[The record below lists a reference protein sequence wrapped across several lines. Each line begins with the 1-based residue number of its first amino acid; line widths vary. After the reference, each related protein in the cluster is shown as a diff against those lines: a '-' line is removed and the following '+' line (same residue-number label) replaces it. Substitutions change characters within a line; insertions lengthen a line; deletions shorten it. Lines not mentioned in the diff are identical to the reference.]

1 MTRTDTRKPSF
12 GNVPLLA
19 STNPQIAN
27 NTISIDLIDLPASQ
41 PRKYFNPEKE
51 KELANSIKIHGILE
65 PLIVRPKDD
74 RFELVAG
81 ERRLR
86 AAKSLALKEV
96 PIVSREF
103 GDEEAKQISLI
114 ENLQRENLSPLEETQ
129 AILELVMIR
138 RNVDQDEAIKWLRF
152 LVNQGPAAE
161 IPKDVTEIFDN
172 LSMTLISYVK
182 HRLGLLKL
190 PEDTLTALAEGKIEY
205 TKATEIGKIKD
216 QAEREALLEKVISDD
231 LPIKEVKEEVKQAK
245 QKAQDAKGEKK
256 EVKDKPTKAKEQVED
271 YKKSIA
277 DLYEKV
283 VEKRPWDNPNNQ
295 QQVNKLIKAMQDILK
310 NCEVDLA
317 EE

>member
-1 MTRTDTRKPSF
+1 MTSTDTRKPSF
-12 GNVPLLA
+12 ANVQLLS
-19 STNPQIAN
+19 STNPQIAS

-86 AAKSLALKEV
+86 AAKSLELKEV

-103 GDEEAKQISLI
+103 GDEQAKQISLI

-138 RNVDQDEAIKWLRF
+138 RNVVQDEAIKWLRF

-172 LSMTLISYVK
+172 LSMTLASYVK
-182 HRLGLLKL
+182 HRLVLLKL

-216 QAEREALLEKVISDD
+216 QIEREAILEKAINED
-231 LPIKEVKEEVKQAK
+231 LSREEIREEVKQAK
-245 QKAQDAKGEKK
+245 QKAKESKEEKGEA
-256 EVKDKPTKAKEQVED
+256 KDKPTKATEKAQD
-271 YKKSIA
+271 YEKSIT

-283 VEKRPWDNPNNQ
+283 TKKRPWENPNNQ
-295 QQVNKLIKAMQDILK
+295 QQMNKLIKIMQDILK
-310 NCEVDLA
+310 NDKADLA